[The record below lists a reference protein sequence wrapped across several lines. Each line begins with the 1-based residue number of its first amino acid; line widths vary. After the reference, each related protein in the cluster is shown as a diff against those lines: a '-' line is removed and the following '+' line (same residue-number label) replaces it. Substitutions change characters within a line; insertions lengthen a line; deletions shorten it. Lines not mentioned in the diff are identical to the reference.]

1 MPKSVNWHYTR
12 QCNYHC
18 KFCFHTAKTSFFLPS
33 TAEGLKESKQCL
45 ARLRDAGMQKLN
57 LSGGEPF
64 LHPKALGNL
73 VRFCK
78 EELHLESVSI
88 VSNGSMI
95 KREWMEMY
103 GKYLDILAISCD
115 SFVEE
120 TNVHIGRGRGEHLDQ
135 LENIHKWC
143 DEFTVLFKINSVIN
157 KHNVNEDMSGSIE
170 RLKPVRWKVFQCLL
184 IEGENAGEDAMR
196 NAERLVISDQEF
208 QDFIDRHRANK
219 MVKEILVPES
229 NKKMKDSYLILNE
242 YLQFLNCTTG
252 AKVPGP
258 SIRDVS
264 VVSALRTAGF
274 DEKMFYDR
282 LGEYE
287 WSKDKVLRKPKR
299 SYMAYS
305 TGLVA
310 VFSLALCGAAF
321 VAKKQRR

>member
-1 MPKSVNWHYTR
+1 
-12 QCNYHC
+12 
-18 KFCFHTAKTSFFLPS
+18 
-33 TAEGLKESKQCL
+33 
-45 ARLRDAGMQKLN
+45 
-57 LSGGEPF
+57 
-64 LHPKALGNL
+64 
-73 VRFCK
+73 
-78 EELHLESVSI
+78 
-88 VSNGSMI
+88 
-95 KREWMEMY
+95 
-103 GKYLDILAISCD
+103 
-115 SFVEE
+115 
-120 TNVHIGRGRGEHLDQ
+120 
-135 LENIHKWC
+135 
-143 DEFTVLFKINSVIN
+143 
-157 KHNVNEDMSGSIE
+157 MSGSIE

-321 VAKKQRR
+321 AAIAEAGAVPHLAALLKDPKAQVTAAGALRNLAAQNVANQEAICRDALQSLVQLVTDGKPKAQVEAAGAIHNLAAGNAKSQQLIVEAGALEPLVALLKEEAPRVREVAAGALWALARDNPELQSAIDRSGAIQPPSKKMEP